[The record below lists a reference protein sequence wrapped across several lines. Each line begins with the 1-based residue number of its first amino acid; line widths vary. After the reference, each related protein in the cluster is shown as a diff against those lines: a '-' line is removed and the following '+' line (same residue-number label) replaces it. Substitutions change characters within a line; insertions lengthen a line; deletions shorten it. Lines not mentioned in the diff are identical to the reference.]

1 VSCHAC
7 GLVQP
12 LARTVEKQRCTRCD
26 AVVHR
31 RHPDSIARTW
41 ALLISAAIL
50 YIPANLFPIMHTL
63 GIRKEL
69 AERHPWLPG
78 AVTKAFEKS
87 KAVALARLGDTSATK
102 VTLPFVELIPSLL
115 DHKVDAVLAQLTV
128 TAARSAKVSFTA
140 PVTYNSVVV
149 LGPKGSSITEDPQTM
164 RGKTIGV
171 GADSVQAAWAEAHLK
186 GIATVRTYE
195 DGTKELQD
203 LSDHKLDAIITDQPA
218 AYVFLREGGKFD
230 FTFLGK
236 PLDDPMILGA
246 GNTAI
251 ALRKDD
257 VALREAFDAAIN
269 AVREDGTFEKVSAMY
284 FPFSMQPK

>member
-1 VSCHAC
+1 
-7 GLVQP
+7 
-12 LARTVEKQRCTRCD
+12 
-26 AVVHR
+26 
-31 RHPDSIARTW
+31 
-41 ALLISAAIL
+41 
-50 YIPANLFPIMHTL
+50 M
-63 GIRKEL
+63 
-69 AERHPWLPG
+69 
-78 AVTKAFEKS
+78 
-87 KAVALARLGDTSATK
+87 TSATPSREVVMK
-102 VTLPFVELIPSLL
+102 TWLWAALLVVEAAMLQYTSAQAGTAEIVRIGTLANYPPFEYSSSSGSPKGMEIELGNRYCAVAHLQCTWVTLPFIQLIPSLL

-149 LGPKGSSITEDPQTM
+149 LGPKGSSITEDPETM

-171 GADSVQAAWAEAHLK
+171 GADSVEAAWAEVHLK

-195 DGTKELQD
+195 DGPKELQD